1 MPNRKLTAVRRRAL
15 ELLAGC
21 PTGCREA
28 LILAH
33 GFPTVLLDELVGKGL
48 ATATPKRMMAGDR
61 AIDVTQVQ
69 ITRAGRKA
77 LAG

>member
-1 MPNRKLTAVRRRAL
+1 MEGQAVTAGSRRAL
-15 ELLAGC
+15 ELLAQRRNGC
-21 PTGCREA
+21 SEA
-28 LILAH
+28 LMLSL
-33 GFPTVLLDELVGKGL
+33 GFPAALLVELVRDGL
-48 ATATPKRMMAGDR
+48 ATATLKRMMAGDR